1 SQLSDAW
8 QGAFQD
14 VKELVGASQKVTHGL
29 NLNSHGGIFHAH
41 GVLQGGLEDRTSNA
55 LDVALVIQRSNNQ
68 TVAQVEIG
76 LPVNRVI
83 FIRQAMCQIAAPGQV
98 TVGNPLAAA
107 RKEYS
112 VSSHLINSGS
122 GCPLVSATTR
132 GNRHIHQPLY
142 STSTRRCSARE
153 S

>member
-83 FIRQAMCQIAAPGQV
+83 FIRP
-98 TVGNPLAAA
+98 
-107 RKEYS
+107 
-112 VSSHLINSGS
+112 SHVPASCVRPSDG
-122 GCPLVSATTR
+122 
-132 GNRHIHQPLY
+132 
-142 STSTRRCSARE
+142 RE
-153 S
+153 SVGSSAQGVFRVIPLDK